1 MCWEHASQLRDEVLP
16 ALQKKNQKLFLVG
29 VGTAEAAAEFASQ
42 LDIDPSICF
51 GDDGGT
57 AGDALGLGKGFK
69 TMWNPPAVDNMM
81 SRNDEE
87 SLKELGMAYKGAAD
101 NIGIKNLAPSDIA
114 DTLRQGGTFVFRGE
128 KTLLTHFD
136 EKVGDNCSIDEI
148 LSAVLS
154 R

>member
-1 MCWEHASQLRDEVLP
+1 MCWEHASQLRDEVFP
-16 ALQKKNQKLFLVG
+16 ALKKKNQKLFLVG
-29 VGTAEAAAEFASQ
+29 VGTSEAAAEFASQ

-51 GDDGGT
+51 GDDSGS

-81 SRNDEE
+81 SRNDEQ
-87 SLKELGMAYKGAAD
+87 SLKKLGMAYKEAAD
-101 NIGIKNLAPSDIA
+101 NIGIKNLAPSDIS
-114 DTLRQGGTFVFRGE
+114 DTLRQGATFVFRGD

-136 EKVGDNCSIDEI
+136 EKVGDNCDISDIFA
-148 LSAVLS
+148 AVSS